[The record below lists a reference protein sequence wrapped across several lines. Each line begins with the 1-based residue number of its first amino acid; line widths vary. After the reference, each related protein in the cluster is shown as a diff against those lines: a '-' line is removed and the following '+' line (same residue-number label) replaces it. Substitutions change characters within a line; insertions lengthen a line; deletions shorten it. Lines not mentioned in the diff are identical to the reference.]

1 MSDDLID
8 LCDSSDGED
17 FGHPPPSASPQP
29 PSSAPSNGASNNGVK
44 VEASQVGA
52 AASAD
57 WRRLSPKTLAA
68 ASSAAAAAS
77 REAFASNEP
86 SAIYRAAAAAA
97 GDVISGAPA
106 INGPDADGAASN
118 GTSAGGQEARK
129 SLRDDVEAERA
140 DGGGNSNTND
150 DDGDAKRP
158 VADADNGSVNESADA
173 DGSDSSA
180 APPVAADAA
189 AADGFASDETPTIQD
204 EPSTNVTELRARF
217 DALPLHIRSRY
228 SYGMST
234 QGLMLMGDFV
244 AAEIMELALGDEE
257 AVAAAAAAA
266 ATAGGGEAGEAGGD
280 GDSVDRRPMEDDDSG
295 VDGVPMEEKVANALT
310 NNNNPNVNNN
320 GEQDDDNDMDDD
332 LRRVLELSRQT
343 AREEEDQRAQYQR
356 VLAAMSPPGNR
367 KRGNAGDN
375 GDSEEEPPLDLTPL
389 QIRTRISRRVFDATM
404 ESIIKQMGG
413 WDKIDNGRLV
423 KAGNMRIQKS
433 DMAAGGGMAQTRA
446 QYGRYTCEGFWRLID
461 VLEGRVEADLK
472 CSDDEDE
479 GDGDFSDD
487 DETKDGRGG
496 GDDNSA
502 KTQNRVKTNSASD
515 SDDDEVDDDDRKLPA
530 VPDAED
536 QDDMSTSTPPSHP
549 SSRKRKRINFLPD
562 ARPIRAHV
570 DIGHGIGIQVLQA
583 GLGLGIASRGVE
595 IMKGR
600 QIMAESIQE
609 NLITCLRRDPPDMSR
624 IGMLH
629 KDFSRAC
636 ILHDE
641 SKTFHDVYLRTFL
654 LCRDLSEEEQKG
666 LVIFVNNAREIFAAR
681 SCNTRG
687 MSVPLDAHL
696 AELFA
701 NMKVG
706 GRMVTLEDISTHLHQ
721 NANWYRRD
729 VFQSG
734 SEAVSWGGNSVEVY
748 VLTKLRDDW
757 TCQVS

>member
-29 PSSAPSNGASNNGVK
+29 PSSAPSNGASNNDVK

-97 GDVISGAPA
+97 ADVLTAGRA
-106 INGPDADGAASN
+106 GAAANNDAASIN
-118 GTSAGGQEARK
+118 SSAGDGGQEARK

-140 DGGGNSNTND
+140 DDGDNSNNND
-150 DDGDAKRP
+150 DDEDANKP

-257 AVAAAAAAA
+257 AAAAAA
-266 ATAGGGEAGEAGGD
+266 AGEAGGD
-280 GDSVDRRPMEDDDSG
+280 GDGDSVDGRPMEDDDSG
-295 VDGVPMEEKVANALT
+295 VDGVPMEEKDGNALT
-310 NNNNPNVNNN
+310 NNNNVNNN
-320 GEQDDDNDMDDD
+320 GEQDDDNDTDDD

-389 QIRTRISRRVFDATM
+389 QIRTRISRRVFDATI

-479 GDGDFSDD
+479 GDGDSSDD
-487 DETKDGRGG
+487 DETKDERGG

-502 KTQNRVKTNSASD
+502 KTQNRAKTNRASD

-536 QDDMSTSTPPSHP
+536 QDDMSTSTPPSHS
-549 SSRKRKRINFLPD
+549 SSRKRKRLNFLPD

-600 QIMAESIQE
+600 QIVAESIQE